1 MLFLISVGNDYSD
14 INDSQSFKGL
24 AVMLK
29 SKNNRFG
36 GIQEVRINILLVYFE
51 T

>member
-1 MLFLISVGNDYSD
+1 VKLDYSD
-14 INDSQSFKGL
+14 INDCQSFKGL
-24 AVMLK
+24 AVVMLK